1 MQGKR
6 QMNLTMGVDPGA
18 DTGIAVW
25 DEDRKQLLAL
35 VTIKSPLAAE
45 MAVTMA
51 NIHCPKEILIE
62 KPRGAIYPRRGQGT
76 LQMLKIARNVGQCQA
91 LADEIV
97 RALEKAGWHDARTIP
112 PAKGGTKWPAAL
124 FKRTFGYKGKS
135 SSHSRDAAVIARYG
149 H

>member
-1 MQGKR
+1 MIR
-6 QMNLTMGVDPGA
+6 MGIDPGA
-18 DTGIAVW
+18 GTGLAVW

-51 NIHCPKEILIE
+51 GIHRPKEILIE
-62 KPRGAIYPRRGQGT
+62 KPQGAIYPRRGQDT

-91 LADEIV
+91 LADEIC
-97 RALEKAGWHDARTIP
+97 RALEKAGFNARTIP

-124 FKRTFGYKGKS
+124 FKRTFEYKGRS